1 MLPEREAPP
10 QNLPSSSLP
19 SSPIW
24 ARRPASDGPHGSDTP
39 TRRIPPHGTILHGR
53 GSAPVTVRENESLG
67 KTESGA
73 PGRFASLGEIPRASL
88 NARLNAVGEQ

>member
-1 MLPEREAPP
+1 M
-10 QNLPSSSLP
+10 
-19 SSPIW
+19 
-24 ARRPASDGPHGSDTP
+24 PASDGPHGSDTP
-39 TRRIPPHGTILHGR
+39 TRRIPPHGTILHDR